1 MSHVKDETEKPEIVE
16 ESLLRNLA
24 KVQANL
30 CSVFSDEKRLRIMW
44 FLGDGE
50 RRVNEIA
57 EHIGI
62 SVQNASQHLRV
73 MRDRGAVTYRKEGH
87 AVYYRITNPKFSQG
101 YQLIRQG
108 LLEEL
113 RRLGEL
119 G

>member
-1 MSHVKDETEKPEIVE
+1 MNSELEKAEIVDDE
-16 ESLLRNLA
+16 MVRSLA

-57 EHIGI
+57 EHIGT

-87 AVYYRITNPKFSQG
+87 AVYYRITNPKFYQG

-113 RRLGEL
+113 RRLGGL